1 MSANRLAGEKSPY
14 LLQHAHNPV
23 DWYPWGDEAFTKART
38 EDKPIFLSIGYSTC
52 HWCHV
57 MERES
62 FENAE
67 IAAILNERFVPV
79 KVDREERPDVDGQYM
94 TAVQGLAGSGGWPL
108 TVVLTPEL
116 KPFFGGTY
124 FPPRERLGRP
134 GLHSILLQLHE
145 AWSTSREQVEYS
157 AQTVA
162 EFVRSHVPANPAKL
176 GPSTLH
182 KGWQMLRADY
192 DEANGG
198 FGGAPK
204 FPRPHA
210 LSFLL
215 RLNDRV
221 HGTEPLRLVE
231 HQLDAMAAGG
241 IHDHLGGGFA
251 RYSTDARWLV
261 PHFEKMLYDQAL
273 LARAYLEAYQVT
285 RRERHADVA
294 RDIFAYVLR
303 DLRGPEG
310 AFLSAEDADSEGE
323 EGKFYVWLPD
333 EVQELLGAEA
343 YPLFAAA
350 YGVTLRGNFEG
361 GRTVLSRVADDA
373 SLAASFGIEESVAR
387 ARLAEA
393 RSTLFAAREKR
404 VRPHRDDKVLAD
416 WNGLMISALALG
428 ARVLGEGE
436 YLRAAQAAADFVLGT
451 MADQRGLLH
460 RYRDG
465 SSDIP
470 AFLDDYAFM
479 AAGLFDLYE
488 ATLDPAR
495 LGTACYLA
503 RDLMRLFEDAAGG
516 GFHFTAAHHE
526 ALMTRE
532 KQLYDGAAPSGNSV
546 AIGLLLR
553 LGALTGD
560 ATFTRAGERA
570 LESFGGTIDAYP
582 TAYTE
587 ALCALDFALG
597 PTTEVVVAGREGDET
612 ATAMLRF
619 LQTSHLPRT
628 VFAWRRPDP
637 DPLAALLP
645 YAAAME
651 APAEGA
657 AAHVCRERSCARPV
671 TRVEDL
677 AAVTQVVGAPLR

>member
-23 DWYPWGDEAFTKART
+23 DWYPWGDEAFAKART

-62 FENAE
+62 FENPE

-124 FPPRERLGRP
+124 FPPVERLGRP
-134 GLHSILLQLHE
+134 GLRTILLQLHA
-145 AWSTSREQVEYS
+145 AWSTSREQVEFS

-162 EFVRSHVPANPAKL
+162 EFVRSRVTANPAKL
-176 GPSTLH
+176 GPRTLH
-182 KGWQMLRADY
+182 QGWQMLRNDY

-303 DLRGPEG
+303 DLRGSEG

-333 EVQELLGAEA
+333 EVRGILGAET

-361 GRTVLSRVADDA
+361 GRTVLSRVIDDA
-373 SLAASFGIEESVAR
+373 SLAAQFGVEEAEVR

-393 RSTLFAAREKR
+393 RRTLFAARETR

-428 ARVLGEGE
+428 ARVLGDEE
-436 YLRAAQAAADFVLGT
+436 YLRAAESAADFVLGT

-470 AFLDDYAFM
+470 AFLDDYAFV

-488 ATLDPAR
+488 ASLDPAR
-495 LGTACYLA
+495 LDTACHLA
-503 RDLMRLFEDAAGG
+503 RDLVRLFEDGANG

-526 ALMTRE
+526 TLMTRD

-546 AIGLLLR
+546 AIGLLLK

-597 PTTEVVVAGREGDET
+597 PTAEVVVAGRVGDTT
-612 ATAMLRF
+612 ASAMLRL
-619 LQTSHLPRT
+619 LQTRHLPRT
-628 VFAWRRPDP
+628 VFARRREDP
-637 DPLAALLP
+637 DPLVALLP
-645 YAAAME
+645 YTAAME

-657 AAHVCRERSCARPV
+657 AAHVCRDRSCERPV
-671 TRVEDL
+671 SRVEDL
-677 AAVTQVVGAPLR
+677 AAATQVPGAPLR